1 MKNIKTFLFLLLNT
15 LLVQNIAIAMELDA
29 DYITNIAKTYLEQNL
44 EIPPQGKM
52 RVEIAKV
59 DPRIVIKPCN
69 TPLIL
74 NIPENHSGRNVNIK
88 ITCQDSPAP
97 WKMFLHA
104 KVTTS
109 LPVLV
114 ATKIIS
120 KGSTISNGNV
130 AIEYRN
136 KNKIRGEV
144 LTTSEGLIGAKA
156 KRRIAKNSLITS
168 KYICMVCKGDAVSIE
183 VKSKT
188 FMIKSSGIA
197 LSLIHI

>member
-1 MKNIKTFLFLLLNT
+1 
-15 LLVQNIAIAMELDA
+15 
-29 DYITNIAKTYLEQNL
+29 
-44 EIPPQGKM
+44 
-52 RVEIAKV
+52 
-59 DPRIVIKPCN
+59 
-69 TPLIL
+69 
-74 NIPENHSGRNVNIK
+74 
-88 ITCQDSPAP
+88 
-97 WKMFLHA
+97 MFLHA

-120 KGSTISNGNV
+120 KGSTISNGNI
-130 AIEYRN
+130 AIEYRD

-156 KRRIAKNSLITS
+156 KRRIAKNSLITH
-168 KYICMVCKGDAVSIE
+168 KYLCMVCKGDSVSIE

-197 LSLIHI
+197 LTDGSIGEQIKIKNSQSGKIITARIKAINKVEINL